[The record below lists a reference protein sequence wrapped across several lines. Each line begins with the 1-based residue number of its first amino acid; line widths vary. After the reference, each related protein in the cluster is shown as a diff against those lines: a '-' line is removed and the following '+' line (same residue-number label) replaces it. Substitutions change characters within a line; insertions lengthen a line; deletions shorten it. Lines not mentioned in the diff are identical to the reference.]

1 MRKSFTAE
9 FKGKIALEA
18 FKEEKTIS
26 QMSSEYGV
34 HANRIGKWKKE
45 LQKQVSSI
53 FSSKKDANYKSHQ
66 EIVDNLYRNIGEL
79 KVENDWLKKKLNLLM

>member
-9 FKGKIALEA
+9 FKGKVALEA

-34 HANRIGKWKKE
+34 HSNQISKWKQE
-45 LQKQVSSI
+45 LVEKASNIFGKVVTDRSVHQQKI
-53 FSSKKDANYKSHQ
+53 T
-66 EIVDNLYRNIGEL
+66 DNLHRIIGEI
-79 KVENDWLKKKLNLLM
+79 KVENDWLKKKLDILM

>member
-9 FKGKIALEA
+9 FKGKVALEA

-53 FSSKKDANYKSHQ
+53 FSGKKDANHKSHQ
-66 EIVDNLYRNIGEL
+66 ELIDNLYRNIGEL
-79 KVENDWLKKKLNLLM
+79 KVEDWLKKKLNLLM

>member
-9 FKGKIALEA
+9 FKGKVALEA

-34 HANRIGKWKKE
+34 HANGKGKWKKD
-45 LQKQVSSI
+45 LQK
-53 FSSKKDANYKSHQ
+53 H
-66 EIVDNLYRNIGEL
+66 L
-79 KVENDWLKKKLNLLM
+79 KQYI